1 MPTHD
6 RDTSILK
13 WIIDDFLELNGRH
26 RHLDAGYGMRE
37 LGADS
42 FDMVELQARIE
53 EEFNVLIE
61 EAVSVDVTLDE
72 LLKLV
77 RKARTAPPAPPR

>member
-1 MPTHD
+1 MLTDD
-6 RDTSILK
+6 RDTSLLL

-26 RHLDAGYGMRE
+26 KLLMAGHALGE

-53 EEFNVLIE
+53 EEFNILIE
-61 EAVSVDVTLDE
+61 EEIATEATFDQ

-77 RKARTAPPAPPR
+77 RTARAARPIPPR

>member
-1 MPTHD
+1 MPTDD
-6 RDTSILK
+6 RDTLILL

-26 RHLDAGYGMRE
+26 KQLKADHEFGE

-53 EEFNVLIE
+53 EALQILIE
-61 EAVSVDVTLDE
+61 EQLRVDITFSQ
-72 LLKLV
+72 LLTLV
-77 RKARTAPPAPPR
+77 RKARANAHH

>member
-1 MPTHD
+1 MPTD
-6 RDTSILK
+6 ERDSSILL
-13 WIIDDFLELNGRH
+13 WVIDNFLELNGRH
-26 RHLDAGYGMRE
+26 KLLKAGHDLGE

-53 EEFNVLIE
+53 EEFHILIE
-61 EAVSVDVTLDE
+61 EALTTEVTFDQ

-77 RKARTAPPAPPR
+77 RKARADRPAPPR